1 MRVQALKTETAPMTS
16 GPDGTAAAAGGAPRE
31 PASAPLAFP
40 ARDGS
45 ELVAALV
52 AGDKKAWDA
61 FVARFA
67 RVIYAAVHRRLTP
80 AGKMDDVEDVAQE
93 VFIKLCRDD
102 FKLLKGYDRERAKL
116 TTWLTVIA
124 TTTSI
129 DHLRRNGR
137 PQAALDDLPE
147 ALLAVEPVLPVKVK
161 IPEGL
166 LSGRQ
171 ALVIEMLYRR
181 EMEVAEIAAAL
192 QIEPQTVRS
201 THHKAL
207 VKLRGHFQDE
217 EG

>member
-1 MRVQALKTETAPMTS
+1 M
-16 GPDGTAAAAGGAPRE
+16 
-31 PASAPLAFP
+31 
-40 ARDGS
+40 
-45 ELVAALV
+45 
-52 AGDKKAWDA
+52 
-61 FVARFA
+61 
-67 RVIYAAVHRRLTP
+67 
-80 AGKMDDVEDVAQE
+80 
-93 VFIKLCRDD
+93 
-102 FKLLKGYDRERAKL
+102 
-116 TTWLTVIA
+116 IA

-137 PQAALDDLPE
+137 PQVALDALPE
-147 ALLAVEPVLPVKVK
+147 ALLAVEPLLPVQVK

-181 EMEVAEIAAAL
+181 ELEVAEVAAAL

-207 VKLRGHFQDE
+207 AKLRSHFQEE